1 MEGHSIYKLTTPYPP
16 FRYFKKKKK
25 KKIFIKHVHRLQSK
39 VEHHYNKMVSRGA
52 YENDSEIEQTEY
64 GNVIREKCI
73 KYILGDLF

>member
-1 MEGHSIYKLTTPYPP
+1 
-16 FRYFKKKKK
+16 
-25 KKIFIKHVHRLQSK
+25 
-39 VEHHYNKMVSRGA
+39 MVSRGA